1 MIAVI
6 CYTLEAISIVLIGM
20 FAVFFISIILSYLC
34 DKYERSYI
42 KMPASQI
49 ISYISLAPKE
59 YEIFDGRILR
69 DSLVL
74 FPNSFIGYIK
84 ILLFEHR
91 LEKNKA
97 NAFNRKE
104 HERYL
109 KIVLN
114 DVEKLKKQNAEIVQR
129 VCAPPV
135 DPIAAYFDNK
145 NLKN

>member
-1 MIAVI
+1 MIAF
-6 CYTLEAISIVLIGM
+6 L
-20 FAVFFISIILSYLC
+20 IILSILIGFPASIGVLFLIIAYLC
-34 DKYERSYI
+34 DKYEKRYI

-49 ISYISLAPKE
+49 ISYISLAPEK
-59 YEIFDGRILR
+59 YEIYEGRVLR

-74 FPNSFIGYIK
+74 FPDSLIGYIK
-84 ILLFEHR
+84 ILLFEDK
-91 LEKNKA
+91 LKKNKA

-104 HERYL
+104 RERYL
-109 KIVLN
+109 KIVLG

>member
-1 MIAVI
+1 MIAF
-6 CYTLEAISIVLIGM
+6 L
-20 FAVFFISIILSYLC
+20 IILSILIVFPTSIGVLFLIIAYLC
-34 DKYERSYI
+34 DKYERCYI

-49 ISYISLAPKE
+49 ISYISLAPEK
-59 YEIFDGRILR
+59 YEIYEGKAFR
-69 DSLVL
+69 DSFVL
-74 FPNSFIGYIK
+74 FPDSLIGYIK
-84 ILLFEHR
+84 MLLFEYKS
-91 LEKNKA
+91 EKNKA
-97 NAFNRKE
+97 NTLNREE

-109 KIVLN
+109 KIVLS